1 METQRHKD
9 HNKTPNIDA
18 DEAWNEYQSLPDNEW
33 RKDHY
38 YQETGGFVATHVL
51 KAKDTM
57 KRRGI
62 AMEVKT
68 CQLLAVTG
76 KRILRLPENVY
87 DKIDFIVI
95 DGKKYRDLLKF
106 KRDVLKPRG
115 YPDVYF
121 DGQTWDF
128 KTSTFENEDSLRQ
141 TIKEGRKADNII
153 FLVESL
159 THIGKLEKVIHR
171 EIGMRKQDGSWVELP
186 NVYCY
191 FKGELINVWHK

>member
-1 METQRHKD
+1 
-9 HNKTPNIDA
+9 
-18 DEAWNEYQSLPDNEW
+18 
-33 RKDHY
+33 
-38 YQETGGFVATHVL
+38 
-51 KAKDTM
+51 M

-62 AMEVKT
+62 AVEVKT

-76 KRILRLPENVY
+76 KRILRLPENIY
-87 DKIDFIVI
+87 DKIDIIVI

-106 KRDVLKPRG
+106 KRDVSKPRG

-141 TIKEGRKADNII
+141 TIKEGRKADNVI

-159 THIGKLEKVIHR
+159 THIEKLEKVIHR

-186 NVYCY
+186 DVYCY
-191 FKGELINVWHK
+191 FMGELINVWHK